1 MVFKTFPLAALAT
14 AIVLF
19 ASAPFPSQA
28 QDEAVESINDDCVDQ
43 RDRSRS
49 TRRRSGGAN
58 RDCSYQEV
66 VIDAEGEAEVVKP
79 SVAVQE
85 RPLMPRK
92 FSGVPRPNTADY
104 DDPILVPDRWRIVNA
119 LGYPD
124 NWLDPYNQNTIKGDR
139 PIHDDWFFNVTA
151 VSDTVVEFRDVP
163 TPVGGQTTARPGQ
176 IDVLGSGEQAALIQT
191 VAVEFVYYQGDT
203 VFRPPDWEFRFT
215 PVFNIN
221 YTELDEVLGVNA
233 QPERGKTRTDHHVGV
248 QALFVDKHLRDVST
262 RYDFDSVR
270 VGIQP
275 FSSDFRGFLFQDS
288 PFGVRLFGTRDNN
301 RYQYNLGWFRRMEKD
316 THSGL
321 NSVNEDLR
329 NEDIFAANLY
339 WQDMPQLGFFSQATA
354 IYVRNREDD
363 IYFDQSGFI
372 ARPASIGEERN
383 RQYDVVYLGLNG
395 DGHFGRMNLTVSA
408 YAALGEE
415 ENGVFSG
422 EKSDVQAFF
431 FAAEPSIDFDWLRLR
446 GSLLYGSGDSDPYDD
461 KSEGF
466 DAIFENPQFAG
477 ADTSYWI
484 RQAVPLIGG
493 GRVALSQRNGLLN
506 SMRSSKEHGQANY
519 TNPGIIL
526 AGAGV
531 DMDLLPELRLSFNAN
546 YLAFADTAVL
556 ETARQQATID
566 RNIGFDLSASLIWR
580 PFMSQNVVV
589 RLSYAQL
596 VTGDG
601 FEDLYG
607 ESDPYSL
614 LGNVV
619 LTF

>member
-1 MVFKTFPLAALAT
+1 MVFKTFPLAGLAT
-14 AIVLF
+14 AIVLL

-85 RPLMPRK
+85 RPIMPRK

-316 THSGL
+316 TNSGL

-363 IYFDQSGFI
+363 IYFDQNGFI

-556 ETARQQATID
+556 ETARQQAPID
-566 RNIGFDLSASLIWR
+566 RDIGFDLSASLIWR

>member
-14 AIVLF
+14 AIMLF

-422 EKSDVQAFF
+422 EKSGVQAFF

-556 ETARQQATID
+556 ETARQQAPID

>member
-1 MVFKTFPLAALAT
+1 M
-14 AIVLF
+14 
-19 ASAPFPSQA
+19 
-28 QDEAVESINDDCVDQ
+28 
-43 RDRSRS
+43 
-49 TRRRSGGAN
+49 
-58 RDCSYQEV
+58 
-66 VIDAEGEAEVVKP
+66 
-79 SVAVQE
+79 
-85 RPLMPRK
+85 
-92 FSGVPRPNTADY
+92 
-104 DDPILVPDRWRIVNA
+104 
-119 LGYPD
+119 
-124 NWLDPYNQNTIKGDR
+124 
-139 PIHDDWFFNVTA
+139 
-151 VSDTVVEFRDVP
+151 
-163 TPVGGQTTARPGQ
+163 
-176 IDVLGSGEQAALIQT
+176 LGSGEQAALIQT

-316 THSGL
+316 TNSGL

-363 IYFDQSGFI
+363 IYFDQNGFI

-493 GRVALSQRNGLLN
+493 GRVALSQRNGVLN

-519 TNPGIIL
+519 SNPGIIL

-556 ETARQQATID
+556 ETARQQAPID
-566 RNIGFDLSASLIWR
+566 RDIGFDLSASLIWR

-601 FEDLYG
+601 FENLYG